1 MKQVTVTVPATTA
14 NLGPGFDCLGL
25 ALGLYNQ
32 ITFTAETAQETHGK
46 FTLTINGEGIDRLPT
61 DHGNLVVRAAE
72 CIFERVGQR
81 PPSLHIHQQ
90 NNIPVGSGLGSSA
103 ATVVGGMLAANALV
117 DTHLS
122 DADLLHLAIQME
134 GHPDNVAP
142 ALYGGLTLVIQ
153 ENRQLHVEQI
163 DTPPLRVVVVLPDF
177 DLPTLSA
184 RAVLPPQVPFADAVF
199 NSARLG
205 LLLQALATADY
216 SKLQL
221 AMQDRLHQ
229 PYRLRLIPGA
239 AAAFAAAY
247 SAGAAGV
254 ALSGAGPSVIAFAAD
269 NHEAIGQA
277 MASAFAAAGL
287 MSRTWILPTDFRGS
301 RLKMNG

>member
-25 ALGLYNQ
+25 ALGLYNEVSF
-32 ITFTAETAQETHGK
+32 IAETGPGSEGK
-46 FTLTINGEGIDRLPT
+46 FTLTAEGEGAGRLPT
-61 DHGNLVVRAAE
+61 DDSNLVARAAE
-72 CIFERVGQR
+72 SVFQQVGQR
-81 PPSLHIHQQ
+81 PPGLRIHQQ

-103 ATVVGGMLAANALV
+103 ATVVAGMLAANALF
-117 DTHLS
+117 DGRLS
-122 DADLLHLAIQME
+122 QADLLQLAVQME
-134 GHPDNVAP
+134 GHPDNVTP

-153 ENRQLHVEQI
+153 EDTHLHVEQI

-277 MASAFAAAGL
+277 MAGAFAAAGL